1 MDFVLCNF
9 MLICHVQVNTL
20 CSLVPKPPPFF
31 VVWFA
36 FSIAAALQLP
46 CIILNTNKN
55 RKQGKAWEQ
64 ATCYVCINTTSVCAF
79 VDVHPLQLGLSV
91 FR

>member
-1 MDFVLCNF
+1 MSRAGE
-9 MLICHVQVNTL
+9 HV
-20 CSLVPKPPPFF
+20 CSLVPKPSPFF

-36 FSIAAALQLP
+36 FSIATTLQLL

-55 RKQGKAWEQ
+55 RKWGKAWERVTSC
-64 ATCYVCINTTSVCAF
+64 ACINTTSVCAF
-79 VDVHPLQLGLSV
+79 VDVHPLQLGLFV

>member
-1 MDFVLCNF
+1 MCYVMDFVLCNF

-36 FSIAAALQLP
+36 FSIAAALQLSGV
-46 CIILNTNKN
+46 ILNTNKTEN
-55 RKQGKAWEQ
+55 GGRLGNELHV
-64 ATCYVCINTTSVCAF
+64 VC
-79 VDVHPLQLGLSV
+79 
-91 FR
+91 

>member
-1 MDFVLCNF
+1 MRTRQWHRINIFHRCGVFTIIMCYVMDFVLCNF

-20 CSLVPKPPPFF
+20 CRFLI

-55 RKQGKAWEQ
+55 RKQGKTWE
-64 ATCYVCINTTSVCAF
+64 
-79 VDVHPLQLGLSV
+79 
-91 FR
+91 